1 MKRAPNLKFLPKEKF
16 TEAIILLGLM
26 PTLMQRDGKRGWV
39 NKLLKTLRLL
49 SILDQ
54 NNWRNWITCK
64 SSIMVAVVRV
74 FIWPETLSQ

>member
-16 TEAIILLGLM
+16 TEAIIFAG
-26 PTLMQRDGKRGWV
+26 TDAYAHA
-39 NKLLKTLRLL
+39 LRLL

>member
-16 TEAIILLGLM
+16 TEAIIFAGTDAYAHAKGWEEGLG
-26 PTLMQRDGKRGWV
+26 K
-39 NKLLKTLRLL
+39 KLLKTLRLL